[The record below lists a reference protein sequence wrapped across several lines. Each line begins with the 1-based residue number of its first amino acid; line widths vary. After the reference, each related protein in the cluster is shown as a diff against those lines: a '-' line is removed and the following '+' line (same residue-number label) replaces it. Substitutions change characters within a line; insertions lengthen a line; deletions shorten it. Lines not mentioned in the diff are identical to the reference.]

1 VTRRSTGLTA
11 LQRKPVTFYGTRS
24 RPARPPGRSYG
35 ALVPDGRPGPGR
47 WQREWKLYSS
57 VLLGWLLNGAEVPAA
72 ELYAAALVMRLAR
85 WEYGE
90 EQGVHDRRR
99 RTVVLAAVPR

>member
-1 VTRRSTGLTA
+1 V
-11 LQRKPVTFYGTRS
+11 
-24 RPARPPGRSYG
+24 
-35 ALVPDGRPGPGR
+35 GPGR